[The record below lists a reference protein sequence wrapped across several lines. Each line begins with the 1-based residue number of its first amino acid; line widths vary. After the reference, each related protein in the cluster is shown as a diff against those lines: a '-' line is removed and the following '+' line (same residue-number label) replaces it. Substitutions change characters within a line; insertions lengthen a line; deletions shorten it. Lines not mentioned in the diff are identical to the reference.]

1 MQEEYSTDERL
12 VIKAIAKAIRKD
24 DYRRVDDEY
33 MFEMK
38 WAEILP
44 EGTALYDRLV
54 QALERLRQRNFD
66 SYSAEETTLN
76 GYIMKAKIN
85 RTTEIV
91 KLLISP
97 DLVLQL
103 LGNYRDDTTRRSGAQ
118 ATIEELK
125 ELVRVG

>member
-1 MQEEYSTDERL
+1 MCSASPGG

-38 WAEILP
+38 WAEILS